1 MRRPYLP
8 FELSLVRLSS
18 YLPATLDRLSFRYP
32 ALLIDIVAE
41 HEPGRR
47 ITAVK
52 NVTVNEDFFQG
63 HFPGAPLMPGVLMIE
78 TLTQAATLLLLDC
91 AGDRPLSQVTLRG
104 VENAKFRRQVVPGD
118 QLRLEVTLQRRRGPI
133 VRANAEATVDGHMVA
148 EADLVLALSDDYVSV
163 DAAAHVHPNAVVGAG
178 TVIGPNAVVGP
189 NVVLGKR
196 CKVGATAVIDGHTT
210 IGDESEIYPFA
221 SIGLPPQD
229 LKYKGEPTTLE
240 IGRQN
245 IFRECV
251 TIHRGT
257 AGGGGHTTI
266 GDRNLF
272 MGYVHVAHDCHV
284 GSNTIFGPHATLGG
298 HVTVEDFAN
307 ISAGS
312 AVHQFCRVGC
322 HAFIG
327 GYSVVTK
334 DALPFARTVGSRPAR
349 IFGANTIG
357 LVRRGFAKDTVV
369 KVKRA
374 FRYLL
379 QSKLNTSQALAQIE
393 HDPSLACPEVSYL
406 VQFIRSAPRGV
417 ILRRGRKAEDPS
429 ADEE

>member
-1 MRRPYLP
+1 MHPD
-8 FELSLVRLSS
+8 
-18 YLPATLDRLSFRYP
+18 AIDRLSYRYP
-32 ALLIDIVAE
+32 AILIDSVLE
-41 HEPGRR
+41 HDHGRR
-47 ITAVK
+47 IVAVK
-52 NVTVNEDFFQG
+52 NVTVAEEFFQG

-78 TLTQAATLLLLDC
+78 TLTQAAAILLVDC
-91 AGDRPLSQVTLRG
+91 AGERALGKVTLRG

-118 QLRLEVTLQRRRGPI
+118 RLRVEVSLDRRRGAI
-133 VRANAEATVDGHMVA
+133 VRAKGLANVDGQMVA
-148 EADLVLALSDDYVSV
+148 EAELILALEDEDVTIDPS
-163 DAAAHVHPNAVVGAG
+163 AHVHPNATIGAG
-178 TVIGPNAVVGP
+178 TVIGPNAVIGP
-189 NVVLGKR
+189 NVTLGKECR
-196 CKVGATAVIDGHTT
+196 VGASAVIDGHTS
-210 IGDESEIYPFA
+210 IGDGSEIFPFA

-240 IGRQN
+240 IGKRN
-245 IFRECV
+245 VFRECV

-257 AGGGGHTTI
+257 AGGGGRTTI

-298 HVTVEDFAN
+298 HVSVEDFVN

-312 AVHQFCRVGC
+312 AVHQFCRVGA

-349 IFGANTIG
+349 VYGANSIG
-357 LVRRGFAKDTVV
+357 LMRRGFSKDTVT
-369 KVKRA
+369 KLKRA

-379 QSKLNTSQALAQIE
+379 QSKLNTTQALAQIE
-393 HDPSLACPEVSYL
+393 SDPSLACPEVAYL
-406 VQFIRSAPRGV
+406 VQFIQTASPARGV
-417 ILRRGRKAEDPS
+417 TLRRSRVGLKDVEDEQ
-429 ADEE
+429 D

>member
-1 MRRPYLP
+1 MP
-8 FELSLVRLSS
+8 S
-18 YLPATLDRLSFRYP
+18 YNPATLDRLSFRYP
-32 ALLIDIVAE
+32 ALLIDTVAE

-63 HFPGAPLMPGVLMIE
+63 HFPGAPLMPGVLMVE
-78 TLTQAATLLLLDC
+78 TLTQAATLLLLEN
-91 AGDRPLSQVTLRG
+91 AGDRPMGHVTLRG

-118 QLRLEVTLQRRRGPI
+118 QLMLEVTLQRRRGPI
-133 VRANAEATVDGHMVA
+133 VRAAAIATVDGQMVA
-148 EADLVLALSDDYVSV
+148 EADLILAVEDDRVSI
-163 DAAAHVHPNAVVGAG
+163 DPTARVHPGAVVGAG

-189 NVVLGKR
+189 HVVLGVR

-229 LKYKGEPTTLE
+229 LKYKGEPTELH

-257 AGGGGHTTI
+257 QGGGGRTTI

-272 MGYVHVAHDCHV
+272 MAYVHVAHDCHV

-307 ISAGS
+307 VSAGS

-357 LVRRGFAKDTVV
+357 LVRRGFSKETVV
-369 KVKRA
+369 KLKRA

-379 QSKLNTSQALAQIE
+379 QSKLNTSQAVAQIE
-393 HDPSLACPEVSYL
+393 HDPALACPEVAYL

-417 ILRRGRKAEDPS
+417 ILRRGRKAEDAS
-429 ADEE
+429 VDEE